1 MRIRMWLLWCWRHWV
16 ASLWDPCTINYVGG
30 WDNNTLRE
38 VWHSKIPT
46 KIKIFLWQ
54 LIRGKLSSSDQ
65 IWKRHEPS
73 TGECV
78 LCGEIEDTNHIIF
91 HCSLA
96 KFMWACVK
104 VLLTCSWIPE
114 AGDLIT
120 ISQSLSGRTRR
131 IVWIAIALFCW
142 WTWNIRN
149 KMAIEKNF
157 ILHPTDGIFNMIIC
171 M

>member
-1 MRIRMWLLWCWRHWV
+1 
-16 ASLWDPCTINYVGG
+16 
-30 WDNNTLRE
+30 
-38 VWHSKIPT
+38 
-46 KIKIFLWQ
+46 
-54 LIRGKLSSSDQ
+54 
-65 IWKRHEPS
+65 
-73 TGECV
+73 V
-78 LCGEIEDTNHIIF
+78 LCGEIEDTTHIIF

-104 VLLTCSWIPE
+104 VLLTCSWNPG
-114 AGDLIT
+114 AGDLTT
-120 ISQSLSGRTRR
+120 ISQSLSGRTHR

-157 ILHPTDGIFNMIIC
+157 ISHPTDGIFNMVIY